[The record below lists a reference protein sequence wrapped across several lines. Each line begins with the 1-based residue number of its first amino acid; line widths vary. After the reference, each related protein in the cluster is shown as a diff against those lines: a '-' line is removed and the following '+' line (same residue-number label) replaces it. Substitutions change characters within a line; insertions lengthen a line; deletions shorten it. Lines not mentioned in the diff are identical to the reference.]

1 MKQEQIKGKSCIHVT
16 RYNVP
21 YSILIYVISYSVRQ
35 LSHIFLFLGNSYLSQ
50 LTGCD
55 SYKLRVILTDT
66 EGQSKNADYS
76 YFKVDGPDFKYSL
89 HISGYSGTAGNYLYC
104 IMWYVSWTNIYVAW
118 KWYLSHLPINHDRDK
133 FSTKD
138 NDNDSHKDKSVN
150 CATMFKGGWWCS
162 ACHFVNLNG
171 LYLNGTYTEY
181 VVGKV
186 WNKWKGYQYSFM
198 KTKMMMRRN

>member
-89 HISGYSGTAGNYLYC
+89 HISGYSGPAGNYLYC

-118 KWYLSHLPINHDRDK
+118 KWYLSHLPINHDRDNICYFISGKCRTWRNGKK
-133 FSTKD
+133 FTTKVIIHFYFIIG
-138 NDNDSHKDKSVN
+138 NIMVLHNGEKFTTKNKLYSV
-150 CATMFKGGWWCS
+150 FI
-162 ACHFVNLNG
+162 L
-171 LYLNGTYTEY
+171 L
-181 VVGKV
+181 
-186 WNKWKGYQYSFM
+186 
-198 KTKMMMRRN
+198 